1 MFVGVPLLVENLY
14 NKVMK
19 QIEKQG
25 KTKTVR
31 TGLKLSAFTRKL
43 GIDMRRKI
51 FGEIIEKLGGSLRL
65 IISGAA
71 PLDPAVAKGLN
82 DFGITTIQGYGLTE
96 TSPVLSAERPWA
108 IFPGSVGTPMNSV
121 QLRIDEPDGWFHT
134 GDLGKIDAK
143 GNLWITGRKKNVIV
157 LKNGKNIF
165 PEELEE
171 LINRIPYVSDS
182 MIFTR
187 EKHNELVLWAEIR
200 YDEEYMKEMELDEK
214 GLAARLSSAMADIN
228 YILPKY
234 KHVNHFI
241 LTSEPM
247 IQTTTMKV
255 KRKAETEKIFASWDD
270 EKGYNV
276 EAK

>member
-1 MFVGVPLLVENLY
+1 
-14 NKVMK
+14 
-19 QIEKQG
+19 
-25 KTKTVR
+25 
-31 TGLKLSAFTRKL
+31 
-43 GIDMRRKI
+43 
-51 FGEIIEKLGGSLRL
+51 
-65 IISGAA
+65 
-71 PLDPAVAKGLN
+71 
-82 DFGITTIQGYGLTE
+82 
-96 TSPVLSAERPWA
+96 
-108 IFPGSVGTPMNSV
+108 MNSV
-121 QLRIDEPDGWFHT
+121 QLRIDEPDENNIGEIVARGPNVMLGYYDQPEETAEVIRDGWFHT

>member
-1 MFVGVPLLVENLY
+1 MARGPN
-14 NKVMK
+14 VM
-19 QIEKQG
+19 
-25 KTKTVR
+25 
-31 TGLKLSAFTRKL
+31 L
-43 GIDMRRKI
+43 GYYDQP
-51 FGEIIEKLGGSLRL
+51 E
-65 IISGAA
+65 
-71 PLDPAVAKGLN
+71 
-82 DFGITTIQGYGLTE
+82 E
-96 TSPVLSAERPWA
+96 TAEVIR
-108 IFPGSVGTPMNSV
+108 
-121 QLRIDEPDGWFHT
+121 DGWFHT

>member
-1 MFVGVPLLVENLY
+1 
-14 NKVMK
+14 
-19 QIEKQG
+19 
-25 KTKTVR
+25 
-31 TGLKLSAFTRKL
+31 
-43 GIDMRRKI
+43 
-51 FGEIIEKLGGSLRL
+51 
-65 IISGAA
+65 
-71 PLDPAVAKGLN
+71 
-82 DFGITTIQGYGLTE
+82 
-96 TSPVLSAERPWA
+96 
-108 IFPGSVGTPMNSV
+108 
-121 QLRIDEPDGWFHT
+121 
-134 GDLGKIDAK
+134 
-143 GNLWITGRKKNVIV
+143 
-157 LKNGKNIF
+157 
-165 PEELEE
+165 
-171 LINRIPYVSDS
+171 